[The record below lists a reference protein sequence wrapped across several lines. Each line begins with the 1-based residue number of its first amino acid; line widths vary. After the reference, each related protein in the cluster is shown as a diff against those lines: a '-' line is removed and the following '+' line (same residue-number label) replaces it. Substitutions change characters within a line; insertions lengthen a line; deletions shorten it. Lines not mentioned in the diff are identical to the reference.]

1 MRSLILLILAL
12 LSTAAMATDAGGRK
26 PLAIAAITAQQEQI
40 RSDVQAGTGRYKDM
54 PAETRNELLSRQ
66 TALFAMLR
74 GKRSADD
81 LTSTQRM
88 EAFNTLEWIEAAI
101 NDAEDDRM
109 VCYRE
114 KTLGSNRMQRVCKT
128 AAQLRE
134 EREYARM
141 NLNRGCAAG
150 ICGE

>member
-1 MRSLILLILAL
+1 MRSFIFLMLAV
-12 LSTAAMATDAGGRK
+12 LSTAAMTSDRK

-54 PAETRNELLSRQ
+54 PTETRNELLSRQ

-81 LTSTQRM
+81 LTSTERM

-109 VCYRE
+109 VCVRE
-114 KTLGSNRMQRVCKT
+114 KTLGSNRLQRVCKT
-128 AAQLRE
+128 SAQMRA

-141 NLNRGCAAG
+141 NLSRGCAAG
-150 ICGE
+150 VCGE